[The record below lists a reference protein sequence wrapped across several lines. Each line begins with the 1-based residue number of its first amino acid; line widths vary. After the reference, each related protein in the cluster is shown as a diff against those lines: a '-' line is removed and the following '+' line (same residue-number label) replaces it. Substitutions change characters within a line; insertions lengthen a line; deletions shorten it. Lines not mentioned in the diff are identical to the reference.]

1 MKHLYILILA
11 VLTLASCGTDSRH
24 FKLEGR
30 LLNLNQGEFYVYCP
44 DGAMRGLDTIKVQAG
59 RFSYTTECDA
69 PKTLVIVFPNYTEQP
84 VFAQPGKSVDIKGDA
99 SHLKEMT
106 VKGTKDNEL
115 MNKFREQIHSA
126 SPPEVLKAAQQF
138 VTDHPESIVSTY
150 LVRRYFIETETPD
163 FATASRLIKDISAKQ
178 PDNGYVGQL
187 KAMVKGRVPAA
198 GGALPKLNARDI
210 NGKAVT
216 TATLKKTPITV
227 VMAWSTWNYTS
238 LSMLRQM
245 SQRAKSSEGRMSVIG
260 ICLDPSLY
268 KCRTT
273 IKSNDITDATI
284 ICDGKMVDGTA
295 YNQLAMVA
303 LPDNILIV
311 NGRIKER
318 SLTMSNLIE
327 ELNKLDKQGVQSP

>member
-11 VLTLASCGTDSRH
+11 ILTLASCGTDSRH

-30 LLNLNQGEFYVYCP
+30 LLNLNQGEFYVYSP

-59 RFSYTTECDA
+59 RFSYITECDA

-138 VTDHPESIVSTY
+138 VTDHPESIVATY
-150 LVRRYFIETETPD
+150 LVRRYFIETPTPN
-163 FATASRLIKDISAKQ
+163 FAVASKLLKDISAKQ

-187 KAMVKGRVPAA
+187 KTMIKGRVQDA

-268 KCRTT
+268 KCRSTL
-273 IKSNDITDATI
+273 KSNDITDATI
-284 ICDGKMVDGTA
+284 ICDDKMVDGTA

-303 LPDNILIV
+303 LPDNILIMH
-311 NGRIKER
+311 GRIKER
-318 SLTMSNLIE
+318 SLTMSNLID
-327 ELNKLDKQGVQSP
+327 ELNKLDK

>member
-1 MKHLYILILA
+1 
-11 VLTLASCGTDSRH
+11 
-24 FKLEGR
+24 
-30 LLNLNQGEFYVYCP
+30 
-44 DGAMRGLDTIKVQAG
+44 
-59 RFSYTTECDA
+59 
-69 PKTLVIVFPNYTEQP
+69 
-84 VFAQPGKSVDIKGDA
+84 VDIKGDA

-138 VTDHPESIVSTY
+138 VTDHPESIVATY
-150 LVRRYFIETETPD
+150 LVRRYFIETPTPN
-163 FATASRLIKDISAKQ
+163 FAVASKLLKDISAKQ

-187 KAMVKGRVPAA
+187 KTMIKGRVQDA

-268 KCRTT
+268 KCRSTL
-273 IKSNDITDATI
+273 KSNDITDATI
-284 ICDGKMVDGTA
+284 ICDDKMVDGTA

-318 SLTMSNLIE
+318 SLTMSNLID
-327 ELNKLDKQGVQSP
+327 ELNKLDK